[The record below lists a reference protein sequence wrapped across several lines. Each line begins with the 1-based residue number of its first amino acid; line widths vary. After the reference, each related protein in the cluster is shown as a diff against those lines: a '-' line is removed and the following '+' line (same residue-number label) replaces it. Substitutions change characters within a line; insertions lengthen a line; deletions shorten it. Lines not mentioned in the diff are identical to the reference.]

1 MNPHLALKRPPFAVL
16 LSVIVVA
23 ACGEDK
29 PAPASK
35 TSDLTGAEDVMEHKE
50 PGHAEMAEIA
60 PLEGGEAERMG
71 QMEASSPSM
80 GELAEGKKIYT
91 QFCAACHGDGGMG
104 DGPAGAAL
112 TPKPRNL
119 ADSSYM
125 STLTDEHLI
134 KVISDGGAA
143 VGLSPVM
150 APWGAAI
157 SEDGIRSVVAFIRS
171 DLCKFQYSGM

>member
-1 MNPHLALKRPPFAVL
+1 
-16 LSVIVVA
+16 
-23 ACGEDK
+23 
-29 PAPASK
+29 
-35 TSDLTGAEDVMEHKE
+35 MEREE
-50 PGHAEMAEIA
+50 PGHAEMAKIA
-60 PLEGGEAERMG
+60 PLEGAEAEHMG

-80 GELAEGKKIYT
+80 GEPAEGKKIYS
-91 QFCAACHGDGGMG
+91 QFCAACHGEGGMG

-125 STLTDEHLI
+125 STLSDEHLI

-143 VGLSPVM
+143 VGLSSVT

-171 DLCKFQYSGM
+171 DLCKCQHPGM